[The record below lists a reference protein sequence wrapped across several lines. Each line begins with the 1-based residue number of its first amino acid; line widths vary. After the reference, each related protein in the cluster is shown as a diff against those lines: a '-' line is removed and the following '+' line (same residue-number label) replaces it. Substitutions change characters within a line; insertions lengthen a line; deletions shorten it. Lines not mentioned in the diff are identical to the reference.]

1 MGTEWTNMG
10 KVSTKKYYGKSEVDV
25 KAEVIYDLVTSGE
38 LDREEGIATI
48 RLNLELAGKLHK

>member
-1 MGTEWTNMG
+1 VGTEWTNMG
-10 KVSTKKYYGKSEVDV
+10 KKYYGKSEVDV